1 MWKLGAHHMHN
12 PQEPHFSHPLYI
24 ALLHDLVSTTVDR
37 CPRFH
42 PSIHPFVHPRIRPSK
57 QDPHE
62 SPKQGQRRDQSRAG
76 TLCSERATH
85 IRTFSK
91 FSRPPPPSSLSSP
104 PNTCSHLSLVTSLIK
119 GEKFSCQG
127 ARAIMNDKISA
138 PWCLEMEPLSKVS

>member
-12 PQEPHFSHPLYI
+12 PREPHFSHPLYI

-42 PSIHPFVHPRIRPSK
+42 PSIHPFVHPSK
-57 QDPHE
+57 IPMKAQNKDKDVTKAGPVLYVVSEPHIFE
-62 SPKQGQRRDQSRAG
+62 HFQNSRD
-76 TLCSERATH
+76 
-85 IRTFSK
+85 
-91 FSRPPPPSSLSSP
+91 PPPSSLSSP

-138 PWCLEMEPLSKVS
+138 PWCLEMEPLSKVSW